1 MNAPEPPKGL
11 RNKLASAGG
20 TVLALLLLVLAVW
33 MFGRTLRQYDL
44 HEVVQRVGR
53 IPVHRLALALLFT
66 GLSYFFQT
74 VYDYLSA
81 KSVHIHIAPWRAVWA
96 AFIGNAF
103 TNNIGFSLLTG
114 TSLRFRFYLA
124 WGFSPLQVAQFVALS
139 KLAFVNGLFLFAGVA
154 QIVAPVQLPASIK
167 LPFPQHTLGWL
178 LVLPT
183 LALVIW
189 NGVSRSETLSL
200 GKLKLVRPAQ
210 SLFILQIASASVH
223 FAFAAGT
230 LYFALPAEALRDA
243 GFANLLAF
251 LGTFMAIKFVVM
263 FVPVPGSLGVFEGA
277 SVAVL
282 TPAIPAY
289 PVLGA
294 LLAYRLIFYVVPF
307 IFAMLMLLGYEFLS
321 PKGLLASLLRG
332 RKRSLTRDGNGGG
345 KDATPGS

>member
-1 MNAPEPPKGL
+1 VNPPVPPKGI
-11 RNKLASAGG
+11 RTKLASAGG
-20 TVLALLLLVLAVW
+20 TVLVLLLLVLAVW
-33 MFGRTLRQYDL
+33 MFGKTLRQYDV
-44 HEVVQRVGR
+44 HEVIQRVGR
-53 IPVHRLALALLFT
+53 IPGHRIALALLFT

-74 VYDYLSA
+74 VYDFLAA
-81 KSVHIHIAPWRAVWA
+81 KSVHIPIAPWRAAWA

-139 KLAFVNGLFLFAGVA
+139 KLAFTNGLFLFAGVA
-154 QIVAPVQLPASIK
+154 QIVAPVQLPAAIK
-167 LPFPQHTLGWL
+167 LPFPQQTLGWL

-189 NGVSRSETLSL
+189 NGVSRAEILTL
-200 GKLKLVRPAQ
+200 GKLKLVRPSQ
-210 SLFILQIASASVH
+210 SLFILQIAAACIH

-243 GFANLLAF
+243 GFANLFAF
-251 LGTFMAIKFVVM
+251 LGTYMAIKFVVM

-294 LLAYRLIFYVVPF
+294 LLAYRLAFYVVPF
-307 IFAMLMLLGYEFLS
+307 VLAMLMLVGYEIAS
-321 PKGLLASLLRG
+321 PKGLLPSLLRRG
-332 RKRSLTRDGNGGG
+332 RQRAKPQNDGGTGNPAG
-345 KDATPGS
+345 